1 MATKHL
7 MALALLAVLLG
18 CASAAPRPRP
28 RPKARGQNTF
38 NQNNLNIRQYSNGY
52 PGSAGL
58 PPVVNSVIRSA
69 SASGAQLINV
79 QPALPAISQR
89 LPDNYTLI
97 RPNTVDTFRCAG
109 SEFPKGYR
117 NYGYYADQDNECQ
130 LFHVCLPMQQLYPNN
145 FTAPVTYQFSFIC
158 PEYTIFSQDAMVCA
172 WTNEAVPCE
181 YAAEL
186 YNVNEYFFSNTGID
200 GEVYGQ
206 KQVDI
211 PRSQQP
217 FNQQGSF
224 NQQPFNQQGSFVQ
237 QPSNQQGSFVQQ
249 PLNFGTGGK

>member
-7 MALALLAVLLG
+7 MALALLAAFLG
-18 CASAAPRPRP
+18 CTSAVPRP
-28 RPKARGQNTF
+28 RPKARGQTTF
-38 NQNNLNIRQYSNGY
+38 NRNNLNTNIRTYANGY
-52 PGSAGL
+52 PGSAAL
-58 PPVVNSVIRSA
+58 PPVVNNVIRTA
-69 SASGAQLINV
+69 AASGAQLINV

-130 LFHVCLPMQQLYPNN
+130 IFHVCLPMQQLYPHN

-172 WTNEAVPCE
+172 WANEAVPCE

-186 YNVNEYFFSNTGID
+186 YTVNEYFFSNRGID
-200 GEVYGQ
+200 GEEYGQ
-206 KQVDI
+206 KQSVNI
-211 PRSQQP
+211 RNEQSI
-217 FNQQGSF
+217 G
-224 NQQPFNQQGSFVQ
+224 
-237 QPSNQQGSFVQQ
+237 
-249 PLNFGTGGK
+249 FGTSGK